1 MTRRDFPRAEGYNMI
16 WTGGKGRGQI
26 GYISWVYGLR
36 KRGDEGLECRAY
48 DETLKMIRTY
58 MLPFSRVKV
67 QAVVFKSR
75 GQRAVLSYFPQ

>member
-1 MTRRDFPRAEGYNMI
+1 MMARRNIRQAEGYDMI

-36 KRGDEGLECRAY
+36 KGEDEGLECRAY

-58 MLPFSRVKV
+58 MLPFSRVMV
-67 QAVVFKSR
+67 QAVVFRSR
-75 GQRAVLSYFPQ
+75 G